1 MNLFDLIVLLA
12 LTLIGLQ
19 FWQIRAMTEMAHRYA
34 TQYCKKHHLQLITV
48 ARESTK
54 IRVFKQRLAWQCRY
68 RFEFSANREAL
79 NSGTFDLHGKTVIA
93 VDVPAY
99 PIN

>member
-1 MNLFDLIVLLA
+1 MNLFDVVVLIILG
-12 LTLIGLQ
+12 LIGTQ

-34 TQYCKKHHLQLITV
+34 AQYCKKHNLQLITV

-54 IRVFKQRLAWQCRY
+54 IGLFKQRLAWQCRY

-79 NSGTFDLHGKTVIA
+79 NSGTFDLHGKTVISI
-93 VDVPAY
+93 DVPAY

>member
-12 LTLIGLQ
+12 LSLVGLQ

-54 IRVFKQRLAWQCRY
+54 NTCIQT
-68 RFEFSANREAL
+68 AL
-79 NSGTFDLHGKTVIA
+79 GVAMSVSF
-93 VDVPAY
+93 
-99 PIN
+99 

>member
-1 MNLFDLIVLLA
+1 MNLFDVVLLIA
-12 LTLIGLQ
+12 LGLICLQ
-19 FWQIRAMTEMAHRYA
+19 FWHIRAMTEMANRYA
-34 TQYCKKHHLQLITV
+34 AQYCKKHSLQLITV

-54 IRVFKQRLAWQCRY
+54 IALYKQRLAWRCRY

-79 NSGTFDLHGKTVIA
+79 NSGTFDLHGKTIIA
-93 VDVPAY
+93 IDVPAY